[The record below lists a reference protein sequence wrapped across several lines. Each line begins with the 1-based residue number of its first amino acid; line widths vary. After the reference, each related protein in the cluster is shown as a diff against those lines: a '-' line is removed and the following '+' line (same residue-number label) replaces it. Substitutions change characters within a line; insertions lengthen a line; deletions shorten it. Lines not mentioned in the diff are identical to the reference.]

1 VIRREAEHRVKIAHL
16 DALHRVTLLY
26 PIVGFLDDI
35 PSLLDG
41 DGPRIMVD
49 KLNCAIDSVE
59 HRLCSFEPYVLVQLL
74 IEGEVAGLRGR
85 SDCGVENGI
94 V

>member
-1 VIRREAEHRVKIAHL
+1 VIRRNAEHRVKVAHL

-26 PIVGFLDDI
+26 PIIGFLGDT

-41 DGPRIMVD
+41 DGPRTMVN

-59 HRLCSFEPYVLVQLL
+59 HRLCAFEPYVLVQLL
-74 IEGEVAGLRGR
+74 IDGEVVGLRGR